1 MEEKRSRF
9 GQCANREAKSPNK
22 YLEWKAE
29 FAVRGENAAQKK
41 KTIETENDVEIKD
54 CEKGSSEIALYESQ
68 RELESQR
75 MQLHQP
81 NQWPDQAQR
90 EKINLR

>member
-1 MEEKRSRF
+1 MDSVQTERRNLQTNTSNGKLNLPFEEKT
-9 GQCANREAKSPNK
+9 QLK
-22 YLEWKAE
+22 
-29 FAVRGENAAQKK
+29 KK
-41 KTIETENDVEIKD
+41 KTIETENDVEIKY